1 MGKKEELE
9 KLIAERDRLYE
20 DHLKEHEK
28 IAKKSFEW
36 SVKNHKGGLDG
47 YNPYDEEMSKLHKEF
62 CEKAKKY
69 MLKYKNLKI
78 NCAYVFT

>member
-36 SVKNHKGGLDG
+36 SIKNHKGGLDG
-47 YNPYDEEMSKLHKEF
+47 YNPYDEEYRKVNIKFL
-62 CEKAKKY
+62 EKVK
-69 MLKYKNLKI
+69 KI
-78 NCAYVFT
+78 NAELEQLKD

>member
-1 MGKKEELE
+1 MSKKDELT
-9 KLIAERDRLYE
+9 AERKKLFD
-20 DHLKEHEK
+20 EHRKFIDEN
-28 IAKKSFEW
+28 AKKSFEW

-69 MLKYKNLKI
+69 MLK
-78 NCAYVFT
+78 

>member
-1 MGKKEELE
+1 MSKKDELTVE
-9 KLIAERDRLYE
+9 RKKLFD
-20 DHLKEHEK
+20 EHRKFIDEN
-28 IAKKSFEW
+28 AKKSFEW

-69 MLKYKNLKI
+69 MLK
-78 NCAYVFT
+78 